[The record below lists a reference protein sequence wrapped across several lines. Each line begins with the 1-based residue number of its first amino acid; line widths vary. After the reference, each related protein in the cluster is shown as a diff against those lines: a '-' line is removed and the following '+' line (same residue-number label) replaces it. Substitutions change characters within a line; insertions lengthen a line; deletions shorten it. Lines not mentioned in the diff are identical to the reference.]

1 MLKID
6 EAAAKN
12 NITVIQAFELLD
24 PDNSR
29 TISVNELKVF
39 FTKANIEISNNNL
52 LNLFKFLDKDGSKS
66 VRYDEFLDIIRDARK
81 EKERIER
88 IEYVK
93 KREQEIRSEHSIA
106 NFQMDARL
114 S

>member
-12 NITVIQAFELLD
+12 NMTVIQAFELLD

-29 TISVNELKVF
+29 TMTINELKTF
-39 FTKANIEISNNNL
+39 FNKANIEISNSNL
-52 LNLFKFLDKDGSKS
+52 QNFFRFLDRDGSKTI
-66 VRYDEFLDIIRDARK
+66 RYDEFLEQVREARK
-81 EKERIER
+81 EKDRIER

-93 KREQEIRSEHSIA
+93 KREQEIR
-106 NFQMDARL
+106 N
-114 S
+114 